1 MNKDQLSDVILQQQE
16 IFREIPGDVIEREID
31 PEKYMRGKEIV
42 IVTGIRRSGKS
53 TLLKLIA
60 ERYRE
65 NGENVLFINFED
77 IRLSDITTKNYSDI
91 EDIAIEFFSPEKKAV
106 FFFDEIQYAPSWERW
121 LNNLHFKGHKV
132 FVTGSNARILGS
144 EIATALTGRNVVLD
158 LYPFT
163 FKEYLKLKK
172 VDIPPEKMLTSKK
185 SAEIFHY
192 FKVYLEMGG
201 FPEVLKEDNIELSAY
216 YFNDILKRDIE
227 NRHNIKDS
235 TGLSR
240 LATYLATNSSS
251 IFTYSTLKQIT
262 GIKSNNTISQ
272 YIEYFR
278 NSYLFYT
285 LPAFYYS
292 LKKQVQA
299 SSKIYSGDN
308 SFLKTV
314 SFSFSDNTGQ
324 KLKNLVFLYL
334 LQSKKGYT
342 LFYHLHEKS
351 GKECDFLIM
360 MATCIHSAIQ
370 VSADLRDNKTKT
382 REVNGLLDALNTY
395 KLKRGFILTM
405 NTSGMEEIS
414 GKEIVI
420 LPVWKYMLYPDL
432 YQECTR

>member
-1 MNKDQLSDVILQQQE
+1 M
-16 IFREIPGDVIEREID
+16 
-31 PEKYMRGKEIV
+31 
-42 IVTGIRRSGKS
+42 
-53 TLLKLIA
+53 
-60 ERYRE
+60 
-65 NGENVLFINFED
+65 VL
-77 IRLSDITTKNYSDI
+77 
-91 EDIAIEFFSPEKKAV
+91 V
-106 FFFDEIQYAPSWERW
+106 
-121 LNNLHFKGHKV
+121 
-132 FVTGSNARILGS
+132 
-144 EIATALTGRNVVLD
+144 IATALTGRNVVLD

-185 SAEIFHY
+185 SAAIFHY

-360 MATCIHSAIQ
+360 IATFIHSAIQ
-370 VSADLRDNKTKT
+370 VSADLRDNKTKI

-414 GKEIVI
+414 GKEIII

-432 YQECTR
+432 YQ